1 MRTGMVLIRSNVGA
15 IFASF
20 FNLIHNRTTNATV
33 FRETNFGASRR
44 ESINILIELNV
55 SLSVFKFLSSSPV
68 STSVNV
74 KRPNPARGLDRIM
87 YGLRKSASRYG
98 LSGRWRFSFSRLSPE
113 VYLSDCPSQR
123 EGERR
128 LVGGP
133 YLPIGG
139 QKRITVGG
147 VL

>member
-33 FRETNFGASRR
+33 FREINFGASRR

-87 YGLRKSASRYG
+87 YGLMKSASRYG
-98 LSGRWRFSFSRLSPE
+98 PSGRWRFPSFH
-113 VYLSDCPSQR
+113 CPSQG
-123 EGERR
+123 EGEGR